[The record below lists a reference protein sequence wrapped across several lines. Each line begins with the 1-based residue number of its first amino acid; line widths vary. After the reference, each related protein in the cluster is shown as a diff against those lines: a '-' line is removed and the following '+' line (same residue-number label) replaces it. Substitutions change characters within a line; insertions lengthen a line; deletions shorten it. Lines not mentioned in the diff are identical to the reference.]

1 MIQSRQ
7 NSHLK
12 AIRKLRRS
20 KGDGA
25 LLEGEHLVREAVRSG
40 LRLAWLL
47 LTPRQAET
55 DWGRELLGSP
65 RVGAA
70 SLIAAELLA
79 EVSDADTPHGPVA
92 LCELPRRGVEEL
104 PLVAGGCYLLCDRIQ
119 DPGNLGALARVAEAT
134 GCAGLALSPGCVHP
148 NHPRALRASAGSL
161 LRLPT
166 AVDAALDPLLAR
178 LRPLAPALV
187 GLAAHGG
194 EDPGG
199 TALDGTIVL
208 ALGSEG
214 EGLDRSLTA
223 RLDRTVT
230 IPLAPPVESLN
241 VAVAAAVALFERRRR
256 LRSRGA

>member
-1 MIQSRQ
+1 MIESRQ

-12 AIRKLRRS
+12 AIRKVRRS
-20 KGDGA
+20 KGDAA
-25 LLEGEHLVREAVRSG
+25 LLEGEHLVREATRSG

-47 LTPRQAET
+47 LTPQQAET
-55 DWGRELLGSP
+55 DWGSELFRSP
-65 RVGAA
+65 LIGTS
-70 SLIAAELLA
+70 SLIAPELLA
-79 EVSDADTPHGPVA
+79 EVCDADTPHGPVA
-92 LCELPRRGVEEL
+92 LCELPRRGVETL
-104 PLVAGGCYLLCDRIQ
+104 PLVAGGCYLLLDRIQ

-134 GCAGLALSPGCVHP
+134 GCAGLALTPGCAHP

-166 AVDAALDPLLAR
+166 GIDAAVEPLLSH
-178 LRPLAPALV
+178 LEPLAPTLV

-194 EDPGG
+194 EDPGTG
-199 TALDGTIVL
+199 ALDGPILL

-214 EGLDRSLTA
+214 EGLSPALAD
-223 RLDRTVT
+223 RLDRAVT

-256 LRSRGA
+256 QRTGGT